1 VIAHGKPIEIVRFV
15 FEEDHEKK
23 YYDVPVLDKKGEVHY
38 LIQRLGEMK
47 EGQELMLEYKRAGMK
62 GYIQVTP
69 IEPAEEFEIDN
80 DEEGPTVEYEG

>member
-1 VIAHGKPIEIVRFV
+1 VVGSVLSP
-15 FEEDHEKK
+15 KK
-23 YYDVPVLDKKGEVHY
+23 RQGHSDPLNVGYDAPVLDKKGEVHY

-69 IEPAEEFEIDN
+69 IDPAEEFEIDE
-80 DEEGPTVEYEG
+80 DEPTIDADEG